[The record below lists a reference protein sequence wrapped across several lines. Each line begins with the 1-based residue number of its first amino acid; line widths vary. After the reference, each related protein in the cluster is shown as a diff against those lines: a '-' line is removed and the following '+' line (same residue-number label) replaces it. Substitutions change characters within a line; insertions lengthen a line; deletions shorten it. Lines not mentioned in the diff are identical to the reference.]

1 MNCAAPSP
9 FIGVSRGAAGWLQ
22 ATRTFGR
29 GPHFCLGAP
38 LARLQGQ
45 IAVLSILQRLP
56 GLRVVDGSTLE
67 QLPWGQFAG
76 LRVLNELPVVFGE
89 G

>member
-1 MNCAAPSP
+1 MQGCGLLDRLYIDRSP
-9 FIGVSRGAAGWLQ
+9 NRHLA
-22 ATRTFGR
+22 FGR

-67 QLPWGQFAG
+67 QPPWGQFAG